1 MQKMFLL
8 KNYFDEIFADEP
20 IIYRFFVKTK
30 KCKYVL
36 TYTSY
41 EQNSI
46 RRLQW
51 TFKGNYFLQEM
62 NNNFFTKT
70 FGIIAIQKQSVGSKR
85 FRDIERDFKNELFA
99 LIFVH
104 KSVIS

>member
-1 MQKMFLL
+1 
-8 KNYFDEIFADEP
+8 
-20 IIYRFFVKTK
+20 
-30 KCKYVL
+30 
-36 TYTSY
+36 
-41 EQNSI
+41 
-46 RRLQW
+46 
-51 TFKGNYFLQEM
+51 M